1 LTGEEEVTVSV
12 RVKDQGG
19 GIERVIFYVDGQP
32 QQGRQAGF
40 AADGTET
47 RSFPLPPGRRVL
59 IEVAAINRAGIAS
72 ERRGL
77 TAMVTGPLQD
87 GALHIFA
94 VGVQK
99 YRDPKLALAH
109 SAADARQ
116 LPNEIAE
123 RAKPLFKRG
132 VFVAP
137 VLTDEQATLDGIEKA
152 FAQLKTRMKPQDTLV
167 IFLAGHGE
175 APLDKGYTFL
185 PWDFQRGAAGPAGE
199 GLNEQRLRQW
209 LEESPS
215 QTLLLLDTC
224 DAGAA
229 VQMLEG
235 AYERL
240 STLSKKVM
248 IGASRQGE
256 YALEG
261 YQGHGVFT
269 AALLR
274 VLRAKPAEGAEPELR
289 VTRLRADVE
298 DEVRRIQREQR
309 STYLQRIS
317 GYLGTANFPLVR
329 R

>member
-1 LTGEEEVTVSV
+1 VEDEDKLILRLEDDV
-12 RVKDQGG
+12 G
-19 GIERVIFYVDGQP
+19 GIESVVFYVDGQHN
-32 QQGRQAGF
+32 QGRQGGF
-40 AADGTET
+40 AADVTET

-72 ERRGL
+72 ERRGVN
-77 TAMVTGPLQD
+77 AMATGPVQES
-87 GALHIFA
+87 ALHIFA
-94 VGVQK
+94 IGVQK

-109 SAADARQ
+109 SAADARE
-116 LPNEIAE
+116 LANEIAQ

-132 VFVAP
+132 VFVASL
-137 VLTDEQATLDGIEKA
+137 LTDEQATLDGIEKA

-175 APLDKGYTFL
+175 APLDRGYTFL

-199 GLNEQRLRQW
+199 GLNERRLRQW

-229 VQMLEG
+229 VHMLEG

-240 STLSKKVM
+240 SKLTKKVM

-274 VLRAKPAEGAEPELR
+274 VLRTKPGEGAEPELR

-298 DEVRRIQREQR
+298 DEVRRIQREQ
-309 STYLQRIS
+309 SNTYLQRVS
-317 GYLGTANFPLVR
+317 GYIGAANFPLVR